1 MMIRTILC
9 GIVGLAIAAGC
20 HQASTPTQ
28 QKMRGRGS
36 GVRGTVARVDAATG
50 SLTMKIRNRQDEG
63 EVEKT
68 FQVDDD
74 TTITSYQGEAKKELK
89 GRAGLS
95 DPQFKA
101 GSRVAV
107 TTSEDGSKVLSI
119 QVGDLPR
126 RGRNRGGRAVN

>member
-1 MMIRTILC
+1 MLRTILC
-9 GIVGLAIAAGC
+9 GIVGLAIVAGC
-20 HQASTPTQ
+20 HQASNPAK
-28 QKMRGRGS
+28 QKMRGRGT
-36 GVRGTVARVDAATG
+36 GVRGTVARVDVATG
-50 SLTMKIRNRQDEG
+50 SLTLIIRNRQDEG

-74 TTITSYQGEAKKELK
+74 TTVTSYQGEAKKELR

-95 DPQFKA
+95 DPQFKE

-107 TTSEDGSKVLSI
+107 TTSEDGNKVLSI

-126 RGRNRGGRAVN
+126 RGRKQGGQRAN